1 MPTHTINGLSSILP
15 VLLFCFATSITP
27 GPNNIMLMSSG
38 ANYGIKK
45 SVPHLLG
52 INVGFPLMVII
63 VGLGFGSA
71 LLSYPAIYPV
81 IKTAGISYLL
91 FLAWKIAHSSAP
103 GAVGN
108 SKPLTFIQA
117 LLFQWVNPKAW
128 VMAIGAIASFTSV
141 EKYLVQML
149 VIFCGYVVVG
159 GLCMF
164 FWLAVGVSLQ
174 KVLQK
179 ERHLLFFNRLMAS
192 LLVLSI
198 VPILFTELAT
208 QVK

>member
-1 MPTHTINGLSSILP
+1 
-15 VLLFCFATSITP
+15 
-27 GPNNIMLMSSG
+27 MSSG

-179 ERHLLFFNRLMAS
+179 ERHFTPIRLTDGKILLF
-192 LLVLSI
+192 VLYQRQGQLCSAHARAI
-198 VPILFTELAT
+198 FTELLVDQRKLFDLFIACFCII
-208 QVK
+208 